1 MGASISW
8 CTLGLHVGIIFFSYL
23 NKVVKYTN
31 ESADRLNKDVQKIS
45 DCAHQWKMSFNPDI
59 SKQPQKNFFS
69 RKSQKFTNLP
79 VFFNNSWVVSIP
91 SQKHLGV
98 HLDEKLDF
106 IEQIEELMNILR
118 RKLQKLVRVL
128 VQLKS

>member
-1 MGASISW
+1 MGANISW
-8 CTLGLHVGIIFFSYL
+8 CTLRLHVGIIFFSYL

-59 SKQPQKNFFS
+59 SKQPQKIFFS

-91 SQKHLGV
+91 SQ
-98 HLDEKLDF
+98 
-106 IEQIEELMNILR
+106 NT
-118 RKLQKLVRVL
+118 
-128 VQLKS
+128 